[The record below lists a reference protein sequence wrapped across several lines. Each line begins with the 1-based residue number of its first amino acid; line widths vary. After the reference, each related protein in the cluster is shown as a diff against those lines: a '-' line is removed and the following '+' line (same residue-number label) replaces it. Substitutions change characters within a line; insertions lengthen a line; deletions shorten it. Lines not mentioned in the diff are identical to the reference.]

1 MIRPGG
7 DEVARW
13 RMIRQVQ
20 RRRARW

>member
-1 MIRPGG
+1 MRPGG